1 MAETAEPIIDYRSA
15 HIPAGEVMLEGTL
28 NLPQQALA
36 VVLFAHGSGSG
47 RHSPRNRHVANVL
60 NEARL
65 ATLLIDLLTRE
76 EEEFD
81 LFTGELRFNIALLA
95 HRLVVTTEWL
105 TQYTDT
111 RRLPIGYFGAS
122 TGAAGAL
129 VAAAQRPDRVGAVVS
144 RGGRPDL
151 AGTALSRVRAPTLL
165 IVGGNDLQVIELNKE
180 ALRLLRC
187 EKDLAIVPGA
197 SHLFEEPGA
206 LDEVAR
212 LAGWWFL
219 RHLTRPMQRD
229 VHMARD
235 APDDH

>member
-1 MAETAEPIIDYRSA
+1 MAENAEPIIDYRSA

-122 TGAAGAL
+122 TRAAGAL
-129 VAAAQRPDRVGAVVS
+129 VAAAQRPDRAQWYRAADVPIWPEPHCRACAPRRCLSSEGTTS
-144 RGGRPDL
+144 RSSSSTRKRCDSF
-151 AGTALSRVRAPTLL
+151 AAKRTSSLSRERAIYSKSLERSMKWP
-165 IVGGNDLQVIELNKE
+165 GGLV
-180 ALRLLRC
+180 
-187 EKDLAIVPGA
+187 VPA
-197 SHLFEEPGA
+197 A
-206 LDEVAR
+206 LDPAD
-212 LAGWWFL
+212 A
-219 RHLTRPMQRD
+219 TRRPHGKRCS
-229 VHMARD
+229 R
-235 APDDH
+235 